1 MISVPDADEETKRK
15 VREKIRHRLE
25 YGALLGDEN
34 DEDKLILQEMGRII
48 RDEGIRDVVVPFD
61 VVEPKSADRRGTGQF
76 LRLIK
81 VSAHANQYQRPIL
94 EMKDGSQYVLATYDD
109 LKAAAEVWFSF
120 EEAQAYK
127 ITDKSMRVFRKLKVI
142 EPPHNEVGPTSHTKN
157 VLAEVTGIG
166 PKTTERLLTDLYDA
180 GLIFKKQV
188 KAPGQPFIYWTTPEL
203 RQKVMSQISAT
214 GEPQT
219 ELGQIKTKTG
229 CPKYLGL
236 NCPDL
241 LETSIYSFFTNQD
254 IIKTTMLKGIIRRHV
269 DNHVESLV
277 LGEEVISSISKI
289 QTLVLNGVSKALD
302 SDSLGHGKMSQIG
315 EIEETKALDS
325 DSLGQSENVPIG
337 DGTVTEEVDE
347 VEAKP
352 KTGKIERPIPMKTK
366 SLHLSEAHI
375 QAVLTGTKTQTRR
388 NPSYYSKQKYLPGD
402 VVALI
407 HGKDPTPNGY
417 ATITDVRKQRLGDI
431 TDEEAKA
438 EGNYTAEGWPDV
450 WKRFN
455 RGAYDPDKE
464 VYVLELEPK
473 REPEPEHLEEEK
485 RVFGLTLG
493 YYESLG
499 NGQLPTAE
507 ALAKDTG
514 WPDDKARMVVGML
527 EQMGV

>member
-1 MISVPDADEETKRK
+1 VGWLDIPTARTFQKIDSGKRYSTIFHTYSYDIPKSIPIIINSNKCNSMDLYHKSKNTQDEKYSRNMELDKSVTEM
-15 VREKIRHRLE
+15 EKNTVE
-25 YGALLGDEN
+25 YVAGKNGINPENALHDSDSSGNKSGICMEYDGIPLLDSDFAEPLTDRGAA
-34 DEDKLILQEMGRII
+34 
-48 RDEGIRDVVVPFD
+48 D
-61 VVEPKSADRRGTGQF
+61 VVE
-76 LRLIK
+76 
-81 VSAHANQYQRPIL
+81 
-94 EMKDGSQYVLATYDD
+94 
-109 LKAAAEVWFSF
+109 
-120 EEAQAYK
+120 
-127 ITDKSMRVFRKLKVI
+127 
-142 EPPHNEVGPTSHTKN
+142 
-157 VLAEVTGIG
+157 
-166 PKTTERLLTDLYDA
+166 
-180 GLIFKKQV
+180 
-188 KAPGQPFIYWTTPEL
+188 
-203 RQKVMSQISAT
+203 
-214 GEPQT
+214 
-219 ELGQIKTKTG
+219 
-229 CPKYLGL
+229 
-236 NCPDL
+236 
-241 LETSIYSFFTNQD
+241 
-254 IIKTTMLKGIIRRHV
+254 
-269 DNHVESLV
+269 
-277 LGEEVISSISKI
+277 
-289 QTLVLNGVSKALD
+289 D
-302 SDSLGHGKMSQIG
+302 SDC
-315 EIEETKALDS
+315 
-325 DSLGQSENVPIG
+325 
-337 DGTVTEEVDE
+337 
-347 VEAKP
+347 P
-352 KTGKIERPIPMKTK
+352 KTGKRAMVTPTKTK